1 MAHYFSSDG
10 LGLPS
15 PGEQGGR
22 KGSLQ
27 RREQSSSSILGKG
40 KENGVGGETYRE
52 KVTGFMWNWY
62 SPVFKQLSSNEVK
75 VQHTSKHWEYLGTSA
90 RMLAYKLNYIHL
102 VLVHF

>member
-1 MAHYFSSDG
+1 MAWDYHP
-10 LGLPS
+10 LENRE
-15 PGEQGGR
+15 GEREASRGGSR
-22 KGSLQ
+22 
-27 RREQSSSSILGKG
+27 SSSILGKG

-62 SPVFKQLSSNEVK
+62 SPVFKQLSSSEVK